1 MSRGTRVSG
10 DVMGNIPEWA
20 LRDEFPEEVPTPC
33 ELILLWINLRLVLG
47 SGIYLCWLDPFLTV

>member
-1 MSRGTRVSG
+1 
-10 DVMGNIPEWA
+10 MGNIPEWA
-20 LRDEFPEEVPTPC
+20 LRDEFPQEVPTPC